1 MIEIKK
7 YRLSAG
13 DPARR
18 PRKGRGTVT
27 FYCVMHIDRF
37 SNRILSAVFSD
48 RKKAEAFRNMSPMK
62 LHIEPEDVEGYKGG
76 TALWSSNEPGP
87 GGVSSFVRLHTS
99 YNDALASSGRGRP
112 KAVLIGDRGRVYSS

>member
-7 YRLSAG
+7 YTVSAG
-13 DPARR
+13 DPAHKH
-18 PRKGRGTVT
+18 RKGRSPVT
-27 FYCVMHIDRF
+27 FYCVMHIDRY

-48 RKKAEAFRNMSPMK
+48 RKKAEAYRKMSPMK
-62 LHIEPEDVEGYKGG
+62 LHIEPEEVEGYKGG
-76 TALWSSNEPGP
+76 ATLWSSNEPGP

-112 KAVLIGDRGRVYSS
+112 KAVMLRDSGRIYSS